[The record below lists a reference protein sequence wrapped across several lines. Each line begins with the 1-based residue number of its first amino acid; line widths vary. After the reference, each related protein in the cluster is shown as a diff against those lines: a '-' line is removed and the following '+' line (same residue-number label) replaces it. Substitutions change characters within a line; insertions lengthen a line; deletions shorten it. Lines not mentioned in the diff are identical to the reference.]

1 MGKRVGIIDEVRG
14 IAVISMV
21 IYHLYF
27 DLVYF
32 YGQDFGKIVDTIFEW
47 WQPLIAGTF
56 IFISGASSLFSRN
69 NFKRGALCF
78 FLGMAFTFATAF
90 ITPNAP
96 IYFGVLHFLGIAMM
110 IYGFIGHGTE
120 HIPAVLG
127 IILFAIVFVFTWNVP
142 SGYVGFF
149 GLFKIYLPAN
159 LYSAKLLFPLGFPS
173 ADFASLDYFPL
184 IPYLFLFFAGASAG
198 QLFKSGRA
206 AKGFYMTR
214 FNGLAWTGRH
224 ALIIYIL
231 HQPVLIAILELVFKL
246 LGKRTMFL

>member
-1 MGKRVGIIDEVRG
+1 MGKRVGIIDETRG
-14 IAVISMV
+14 AAVISMV

-32 YGQDFGKIVDTIFEW
+32 YGLNFGGIVDMIFDW

-56 IFISGASSLFSRN
+56 IFVAGVSSLFSKN

-78 FLGMAFTFATAF
+78 FIGMAFTFATAF
-90 ITPNAP
+90 VTPNAP

-110 IYGFIGHGTE
+110 IYGFIGHIVE
-120 HIPAVLG
+120 FIPAVLG
-127 IILFAIVFVFTWNVP
+127 IILFVILFALTWNVP
-142 SGYVGFF
+142 NGYIS
-149 GLFKIYLPAN
+149 LFELFRVYLPSEI
-159 LYSAKLLFPLGFPS
+159 YSARLLFPLGFPS
-173 ADFASLDYFPL
+173 ATFSSLDYFPL
-184 IPYLFLFFAGASAG
+184 LPYLFLFLSGACAG
-198 QLFKSGRA
+198 QIFKSGRA

-231 HQPVLIAILELVFKL
+231 HQPVLIAILELIFNL